1 MTATTDPPCNR
12 PTSCAWRQGWLVVS
26 LAAGLCL
33 AGLTAAA
40 ADAPASAKSDSV
52 SAAVADSGITATIKS
67 RLMGKPAFTASDI
80 DVSTANG
87 VVTLSGWVSS
97 DEAKAKAQTTAA
109 AVAGVKKV
117 DNALVIGKGDAA
129 KSDSTATMANT
140 ERVVSDSWITT
151 KVKSE
156 IAANSL
162 AKGFKVSVKTRHGAV
177 RLTGKLDNQDAVDLV
192 KAIAE
197 KVKGVKRVDA
207 LGLTVAA
214 K

>member
-97 DEAKAKAQTTAA
+97 DAAKAKAQTTAA
-109 AVAGVKKV
+109 AVAGVKQV
-117 DNALVIGKGDAA
+117 DNALVIGQGNVA
-129 KSDSTATMANT
+129 KSDGAATMANT